1 MVAVSST
8 WVSDPQPGWSAYTA
22 VEGLVRTAAVEHRGG
37 GRTPRLRTAYD
48 ATPMGVRSAEAVEP
62 YAAVVVRSLM
72 AEASPGSVRVRCCL
86 KSAVEPS
93 RVEKARSTRTG
104 E

>member
-1 MVAVSST
+1 
-8 WVSDPQPGWSAYTA
+8 
-22 VEGLVRTAAVEHRGG
+22 
-37 GRTPRLRTAYD
+37 
-48 ATPMGVRSAEAVEP
+48 MGVRSAEAVEP